1 MNMKNNRTCLSL
13 LLSCFMMNA
22 VASNSSLCQ
31 AEETILFS
39 CMTKQNK
46 IISLCASKELSAT
59 NGYIQYRF
67 GNKKA
72 VELTYP
78 ANQTVPASK
87 AFQGRSQMFSGG
99 GGIYLRFKNK
109 AYDYLIYEG
118 IGKGWTVSGLV
129 LLKNSKFL
137 TYFACT
143 NKAIVEITPDLLSQI
158 NIPQD
163 SDETEFFPADIPGL
177 S

>member
-1 MNMKNNRTCLSL
+1 
-13 LLSCFMMNA
+13 MMNT
-22 VASNSSLCQ
+22 VASNNSLCQ

-46 IISLCASKELSAT
+46 IISLCASKGLSAT

-67 GNKKA
+67 GKKDA
-72 VELTYP
+72 IELIYP
-78 ANQTVPASK
+78 TNQTMPASK
-87 AFQGRSQMFSGG
+87 AFQGRAQMFSGG

-118 IGKGWTVSGLV
+118 IGKGWTVSGLI

-137 TYFACT
+137 TYFACS
-143 NKAIVEITPDLLSQI
+143 NKAIAEITPDLLNQLD
-158 NIPQD
+158 IPQD
-163 SDETEFFPADIPGL
+163 SDENEFFPADIPGL

>member
-1 MNMKNNRTCLSL
+1 
-13 LLSCFMMNA
+13 MMNA

-31 AEETILFS
+31 KEETILFS
-39 CMTKQNK
+39 CSTKQNK
-46 IISLCASKELSAT
+46 IISLCASRKLSAT
-59 NGYIQYRF
+59 SGYIQYRF
-67 GNKKA
+67 GNKEA

-78 ANQTVPASK
+78 ANQTVLANK

-99 GGIYLRFKNK
+99 GGIYLRFKNQV
-109 AYDYLIYEG
+109 YDYLLYEG

-137 TYFACT
+137 TYFACA
-143 NKAIVEITPDLLSQI
+143 NKAMSEITPDLLNKL

-163 SDETEFFPADIPGL
+163 SDENEFFPADIPGL